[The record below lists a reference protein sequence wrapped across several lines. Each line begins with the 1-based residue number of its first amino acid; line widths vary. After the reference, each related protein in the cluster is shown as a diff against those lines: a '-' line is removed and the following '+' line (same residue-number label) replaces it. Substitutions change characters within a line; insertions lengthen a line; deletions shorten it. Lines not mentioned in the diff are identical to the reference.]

1 MKQSTVKV
9 CNKDGLHARPAA
21 VFVQLANKFNSEV
34 WIEKDNKRVNAKS
47 IMGVMSLGIS
57 ADTEI
62 TVVAQGEDEDKAV
75 KALVELVTSEFES

>member
-9 CNKDGLHARPAA
+9 SNKDGLHARPAA

-62 TVVAQGEDEDKAV
+62 TVAAQGEDEDKAV
-75 KALVELVTSEFES
+75 KALVELVTSEFGR